1 MMSLV
6 AYAASSSDEE
16 NSDNE
21 SVRTESNNDNTSN
34 ISSIHKSKPIELEPE
49 SDEDSFTSEL
59 SSIEPPSTSTTSTQ
73 FKLNLP
79 APSISSIET
88 IIENDDEFLR
98 KKAVP
103 TQLPPPPIKN
113 KMIAKKREKV
123 KIIIP
128 ALSEY
133 DDEKFKGN
141 IVTVAPQPLT
151 SGAGKSSSLLNLLP
165 KPKIEQFSTGNAKRS
180 TTTTSMIPHS
190 VAKKQSSEIVATSST
205 SATSTKPHT
214 KSLPNIIPQSADSD
228 DDDDDDEDFFSL
240 NTNADLPEA
249 NLQKIN
255 ELVINKMTSISNA
268 MKHKVVEEESAND
281 HLSSNVEE
289 TNEPI
294 TSKMDQKTME
304 ALCGSSAKRSRK
316 YEDVNIIDISD
327 DQVLPNRDEWLRQ
340 QLTSKTEYQPKGLV
354 DEEPGAGTRK
364 KHQITYLAHQARANE
379 QELQAMWA
387 ANRHARRLTQNK
399 YGF

>member
-6 AYAASSSDEE
+6 AYAASSDEEDSDKESDTTEE
-16 NSDNE
+16 NSTD
-21 SVRTESNNDNTSN
+21 SNNVN
-34 ISSIHKSKPIELEPE
+34 ISSGFTPKESVDSKTE
-49 SDEDSFTSEL
+49 SDI
-59 SSIEPPSTSTTSTQ
+59 SITQSPSTDSPELIPTTSTQ
-73 FKLNLP
+73 LKLNLP
-79 APSISSIET
+79 APSISSSIET
-88 IIENDDEFLR
+88 IVENDDEFLR

-103 TQLPPPPIKN
+103 TQLPPPPKNN
-113 KMIAKKREKV
+113 KMIPRKREKV

-128 ALSEY
+128 ALSEFE
-133 DDEKFKGN
+133 DNTAKRN
-141 IVTVAPQPLT
+141 ICTVAPQPQN
-151 SGAGKSSSLLNLLP
+151 GNKSCGLLNLLP
-165 KPKIEQFSTGNAKRS
+165 KPKLELLSMGMKKIS
-180 TTTTSMIPHS
+180 TTSMVPHS
-190 VAKKQSSEIVATSST
+190 VTKKQSSDSIPSGSTLSTTS
-205 SATSTKPHT
+205 KPT
-214 KSLPNIIPQSADSD
+214 IKSIPSKIPLANDSD
-228 DDDDDDEDFFSL
+228 DDDNDDEDFFSL
-240 NTNADLPEA
+240 NTAADLPEA

-255 ELVINKMTSISNA
+255 ELVANKMASISNA
-268 MKHKVVEEESAND
+268 MKHKLVNENESENNDLSTNAEEI
-281 HLSSNVEE
+281 H
-289 TNEPI
+289 EPI
-294 TSKMDQKTME
+294 ASKMDQKTME